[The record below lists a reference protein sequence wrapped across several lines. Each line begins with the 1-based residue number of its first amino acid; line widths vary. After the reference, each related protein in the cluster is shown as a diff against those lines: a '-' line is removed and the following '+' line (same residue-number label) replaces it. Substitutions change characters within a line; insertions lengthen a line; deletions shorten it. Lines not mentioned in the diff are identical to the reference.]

1 MATLSPNISITL
13 SQQHLTCVLDPSLVL
28 SNYGLSLA
36 KHLREVMELWVVRE
50 LWYILDNPQFYLQ
63 QPESLLMRTTPE
75 KVTNIPLPD
84 RQELIQALQDWECMR
99 MATDP
104 TSLNLFWIGDQPGES
119 YLPARADPQ
128 LIWRWESLAC
138 SLDNQLKGNT
148 LTSETLALA
157 FRDAAALATALN
169 SAFILTYQL
178 PEACATSLPPDI
190 CVALETWG
198 IPCREIYPLDAIA
211 TIERDNLR
219 RLIVQ
224 AGLSKL
230 LWAGLHL
237 AVLHLV
243 VPSASALFCR
253 IDQAQETRSP
263 NIGGDAEHS
272 VLTTNLWQGAQG
284 FWYRI
289 AD

>member
-13 SQQHLTCVLDPSLVL
+13 SQQHLTCVLDPSLAL

-36 KHLREVMELWVVRE
+36 KQLGEVMELWVVRE
-50 LWYILDNPQFYLQ
+50 LWHILDNTRFYLQ
-63 QPESLLMRTTPE
+63 QPESVLTRAASETTADIAPAA
-75 KVTNIPLPD
+75 
-84 RQELIQALQDWECMR
+84 RQEIIQALHVWEYAR

-104 TSLNLFWIGDQPGES
+104 ISLNLFWIGDQPGES
-119 YLPARADPQ
+119 LLPARADPQ

-138 SLDNQLKGNT
+138 SLDNQLQGNT

-169 SAFILTYQL
+169 FAFILTYQL
-178 PEACATSLPPDI
+178 PEARATSLPPDI

-211 TIERDNLR
+211 AIERDNFRHL
-219 RLIVQ
+219 LVS

-230 LWAGLHL
+230 LWMGLHL
-237 AVLHLV
+237 AILHLV
-243 VPSASALFCR
+243 VPSASTLCCGVER
-253 IDQAQETRSP
+253 TQELLSSEDVSNTDSTS
-263 NIGGDAEHS
+263 NY
-272 VLTTNLWQGAQG
+272 WQGARG
-284 FWYRI
+284 FWYPI
-289 AD
+289 